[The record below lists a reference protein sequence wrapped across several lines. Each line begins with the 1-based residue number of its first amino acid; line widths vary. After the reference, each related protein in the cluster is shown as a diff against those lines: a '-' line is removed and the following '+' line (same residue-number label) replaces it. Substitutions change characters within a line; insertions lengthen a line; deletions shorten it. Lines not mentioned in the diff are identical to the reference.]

1 MTAQH
6 NLHHPVRFI
15 ARHSG
20 SILSLSIALA
30 VTLVSGPVLAAEP
43 IGSTANSVSG
53 ASVDSSAETGSGN
66 KVAPKS
72 TIAAVVDDS
81 IITTKIKASLLT
93 DGSVNDS
100 AISVET
106 SQGTVLL
113 SGFANTPAQV
123 EQAEKIATHID
134 GVKSVVNK
142 IALRK

>member
-1 MTAQH
+1 MTDQY
-6 NLHHPVRFI
+6 NSHHPIRFI
-15 ARHSG
+15 ARRRG
-20 SILSLSIALA
+20 SVFSLFLALA
-30 VTLVSGPVLAAEP
+30 VTSLSGRVLAADP
-43 IGSTANSVSG
+43 VSSSTNSVTG
-53 ASVDSSAETGSGN
+53 TSVDTGSETGTAN

-106 SQGTVLL
+106 NQGTVLL
-113 SGFANTPAQV
+113 SGFANTPAQS
-123 EQAEKIATHID
+123 EQAEKIATHVD